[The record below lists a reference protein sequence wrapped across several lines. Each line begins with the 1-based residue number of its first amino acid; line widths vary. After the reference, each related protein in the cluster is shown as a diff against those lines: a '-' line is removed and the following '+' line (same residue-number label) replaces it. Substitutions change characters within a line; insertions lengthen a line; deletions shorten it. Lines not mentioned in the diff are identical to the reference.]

1 MKRLPGMIAL
11 FLSLMIIVTA
21 CSGSRTND
29 STETSS
35 DLVGPALVMFYT
47 DN

>member
-1 MKRLPGMIAL
+1 MKRMLGMIAL
-11 FLSLMIIVTA
+11 FLSLMIFVTA
-21 CSGSRTND
+21 CSATRTND
-29 STETSS
+29 APEASS